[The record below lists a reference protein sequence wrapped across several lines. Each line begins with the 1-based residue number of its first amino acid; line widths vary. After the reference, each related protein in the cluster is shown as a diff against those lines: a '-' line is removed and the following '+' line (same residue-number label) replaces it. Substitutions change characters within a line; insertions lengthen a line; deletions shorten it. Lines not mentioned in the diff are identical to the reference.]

1 MLMHDPLNFTYLKQ
15 LDDYFMFEEDSVT
28 KRTSLSCDIV
38 LKVSRLN
45 DKDVKKKQE
54 FNEWCTKRTKES
66 PETTFQYLLDQFH
79 YCFIDQPWSTP
90 NYMSR
95 YIYTFPIQKEGIL
108 LDENGNIEYKKTKK
122 FDSKTGRTEVDNQ
135 GNVIYETDYDRP
147 IYTNQELHSHNGQI
161 YWSYLIGYSNNWT
174 NDKTLDLL
182 RSVMRSKYEFE
193 NVQLDLYNE
202 TGKYYHVQDIIQNSQ
217 HTWELRRKPLYFF
230 LHDSW
235 FVTNEDE
242 QMKIKIK
249 MKQKEKEEAK
259 KNNENEDAEE
269 EEEEQ
274 EENDTMLFSTIPPR
288 VQRGYD
294 WTQQTLYQGRGLKNK
309 TNNDALM
316 QEETWCWKRTKGCIP
331 LCCKD
336 TKNGKMLN
344 FCGLMKRGFRSILWR
359 CCEKDEYDLF
369 ELDWENDAFFDH
381 QEKDE

>member
-1 MLMHDPLNFTYLKQ
+1 TTVELIMDEIHRKSLEFDNKDHGKNNGNMHNNVGGIGPSFTQKLMYNKTKMLMHDPLNFTYLKQ

-108 LDENGNIEYKKTKK
+108 LDENGDIEYKKTKK

-174 NDKTLDLL
+174 N
-182 RSVMRSKYEFE
+182 
-193 NVQLDLYNE
+193 
-202 TGKYYHVQDIIQNSQ
+202 
-217 HTWELRRKPLYFF
+217 
-230 LHDSW
+230 
-235 FVTNEDE
+235 
-242 QMKIKIK
+242 
-249 MKQKEKEEAK
+249 
-259 KNNENEDAEE
+259 
-269 EEEEQ
+269 
-274 EENDTMLFSTIPPR
+274 
-288 VQRGYD
+288 
-294 WTQQTLYQGRGLKNK
+294 
-309 TNNDALM
+309 
-316 QEETWCWKRTKGCIP
+316 
-331 LCCKD
+331 
-336 TKNGKMLN
+336 
-344 FCGLMKRGFRSILWR
+344 
-359 CCEKDEYDLF
+359 
-369 ELDWENDAFFDH
+369 
-381 QEKDE
+381 